1 MKQLSRLACCLGL
14 VLALMLGGA
23 TFAHATTVSFNLA
36 SDHCSGGCGPAGTI
50 FGTVTLNDAVG
61 PAGSVTVTVHLNNP
75 YAFAKTGSVD
85 FQAFLFSGVG
95 VALGDITVAAHSP
108 ALVVTAGPYTA
119 SNIGTFQFGI
129 GCPTCGNGLSDAFTN
144 DIVFTVA
151 NATIADLTQP
161 LAGTNH
167 VFAADIGNLQ
177 TGATGPIDAD
187 TGGPP
192 TNVPEPTTLTLLG
205 VATLGLG
212 AILRRKISR

>member
-1 MKQLSRLACCLGL
+1 MKQLTRLACCLAL
-14 VLALMLGGA
+14 VLGVMLGGA

-50 FGTVTLNDAVG
+50 FGTVTLNDNNG
-61 PAGSVTVTVHLNNP
+61 PNVTVTVHLNNP

-95 VALGDITVAAHSP
+95 VALGDITVAAHTP
-108 ALVVTAGPYTA
+108 VLVATAGPYTA

-129 GCPTCGNGLSDAFTN
+129 GCPSCANGLSDAFTN

-192 TNVPEPTTLTLLG
+192 QNTPEPTTLTLLG

-212 AILRRKISR
+212 AMLRRKISR